1 MPGRFRG
8 RNALVTGAS
17 RGIGAALAERLAAE
31 GANVALVART
41 VDAHD
46 HLAGSL
52 GETLARCRRH
62 GARAEAIA
70 ADLADADSRAAVV
83 PRALELF
90 GGRIDVLVNIPG
102 GMVEPGESPRAA
114 CARELRE
121 ELGLDLEPGRLLVT
135 DWAPKRG
142 HDRMLFVFDG
152 GTLTAEQL
160 AAITLPPD
168 ELASWAFVPPADLGG
183 RLVARL
189 VRRVEAALAAR
200 AAGASW
206 YLEHGVRVP

>member
-1 MPGRFRG
+1 
-8 RNALVTGAS
+8 VT
-17 RGIGAALAERLAAE
+17 GAALA
-31 GANVALVART
+31 
-41 VDAHD
+41 
-46 HLAGSL
+46 AGSL
-52 GETLARCRRH
+52 FVDET
-62 GARAEAIA
+62 
-70 ADLADADSRAAVV
+70 
-83 PRALELF
+83 
-90 GGRIDVLVNIPG
+90 GRVLVVEPVYKPEWEIPG

>member
-1 MPGRFRG
+1 
-8 RNALVTGAS
+8 VT
-17 RGIGAALAERLAAE
+17 GAALAA
-31 GANVALVART
+31 GALF
-41 VDAHD
+41 VDD
-46 HLAGSL
+46 AG
-52 GETLARCRRH
+52 R
-62 GARAEAIA
+62 
-70 ADLADADSRAAVV
+70 
-83 PRALELF
+83 
-90 GGRIDVLVNIPG
+90 VLVVEPVYKPEWEIPG

-114 CARELRE
+114 CVRELRE

-135 DWAPKRG
+135 DWAPRDG
-142 HDRMLFVFDG
+142 LDRVLFVFDG
-152 GTLTAEQL
+152 DTLTAGQL

-189 VRRVEAALAAR
+189 VRRVEAG